1 VTQQIKAID
10 KEMQQTDA
18 VIADYC
24 QQLGI
29 EAPF

>member
-1 VTQQIKAID
+1 
-10 KEMQQTDA
+10 MQQTDA

-29 EAPF
+29 EAPFWWMK